1 MLRVLLNTEV
11 PDSIAL
17 IMASWNHPFIILMI
31 SIWAIGRGSAAV
43 AAEVERGTMDL
54 LLSRPIPRWVY
65 LSSGVIVS
73 LLGLVVLSAALMAGG
88 TIAVRYNVLRV
99 KPDTW
104 AMLRP
109 AINLAAL
116 GLPIYGYT
124 LLASALDHVRWRATL
139 LGSILTLAGFV
150 ALFISL
156 FEVLQKMSWMWYV
169 ERMSIF
175 MAYNPVEA
183 IGGGGKYVLHLE
195 ILSGVGIACIL
206 LAYAAFA
213 VRDLP
218 ANG

>member
-1 MLRVLLNTEV
+1 M
-11 PDSIAL
+11 
-17 IMASWNHPFIILMI
+17 
-31 SIWAIGRGSAAV
+31 
-43 AAEVERGTMDL
+43 
-54 LLSRPIPRWVY
+54 
-65 LSSGVIVS
+65 
-73 LLGLVVLSAALMAGG
+73 
-88 TIAVRYNVLRV
+88 

-109 AINLAAL
+109 AINLAVL

-124 LLASALDHVRWRATL
+124 LRPSPRGPCGRWRATL

-195 ILSGVGIACIL
+195 ILSGCGHCLHSAG
-206 LAYAAFA
+206 
-213 VRDLP
+213 VRGLSP
-218 ANG
+218 CGTVLANG